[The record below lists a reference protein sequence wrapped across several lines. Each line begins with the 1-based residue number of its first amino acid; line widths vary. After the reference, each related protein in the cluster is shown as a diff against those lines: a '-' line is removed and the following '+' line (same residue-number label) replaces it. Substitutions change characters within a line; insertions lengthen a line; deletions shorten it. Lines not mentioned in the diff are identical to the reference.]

1 MSKSSNNENTE
12 SQYWRQKER
21 EYRELKKSYEK
32 YRDKLSSLKEVLS
45 PLSIHLVNSKKYFE
59 DGGYI
64 EDNGET
70 LDRGKL
76 LEMKNSLEKIIERLS
91 SVISDTNSKISSLQV
106 LMNDCNKKANQA
118 VINASSNCYFAVK
131 PR

>member
-1 MSKSSNNENTE
+1 M
-12 SQYWRQKER
+12 
-21 EYRELKKSYEK
+21 
-32 YRDKLSSLKEVLS
+32 S

-76 LEMKNSLEKIIERLS
+76 LEMKNNLEKIVERLS
-91 SVISDTNSKISSLQV
+91 SVISDTNSNISSLQV

-118 VINASSNCYFAVK
+118 VINSSRGCYFSAG
-131 PR
+131 